1 MQWYYKLLARRP
13 HLVLAGVAA
22 FSIACIVVALCTRKL
37 PNFDDPTLG
46 FEARGT
52 SIGKRWTAWRNL
64 LEETSSS
71 GRLVAN
77 PKELTL
83 VTVAS
88 TKQSNRAGGTPYGRK
103 AEKEGKFKKKDP
115 SGAGKKK
122 GSTKAHNSSNKS
134 ARRSEE
140 TLLAHNQTD
149 SIASTGIGEII
160 SFQEYDNETE
170 EAHGGRPEVW
180 EYGYNRTYYAEETA
194 KKTMTGKRD
203 NWNTLRKLRP
213 PPEPIEMHIPS
224 DGFFCESPNKEYAHL
239 VVQRINY
246 NLNETLFELN
256 AFLALCELE
265 QLIVGVQHYEDIC
278 QRELAS
284 ADSCCRPW
292 SIVNYVTFLSNKT
305 SCFDLNEEDV
315 AMVKTLLF
323 DCFPYYRSMKL
334 SNDCLRFSCTAPS
347 ECQQHNAVY
356 NILHYLA
363 SSDFIRQN
371 ESAEFLNATMIF
383 LPIARSTKSMEYYH
397 SISQVNLAND
407 LVSVVAMDLGLKNA
421 LFDEC
426 LLRDGW
432 LIGLGGIFIV
442 LCMWLYTSSLFVTIM
457 TVTAVA
463 FSLGIAYFVYAVIFE
478 LTFFPFMNLLA
489 VIVVIGIGADDAFI
503 FLKIWKCT
511 IADRMKKAANG
522 NGIVIPVVPPTTL
535 TSRSMVDV
543 GDFPDT
549 LVDIMGGTLRHA
561 ALSMLVTSATTAAA
575 FYASYVSSI
584 TAVRCFGIFSGTA
597 VMANYLLMVTW
608 LPAAVSIAERIS
620 CLLLLKPITRVT
632 TSHRCSLAPPFVV
645 FARFI
650 RHVEDTIIGL
660 VVNMPLLWI
669 GLLGTIGI
677 LSGVLVLYWPKLRLP
692 DSPDFKLFIS
702 NHPFERYDSEFKDM
716 FWFEKM
722 YTTTESFKIPLRF
735 VWGVLPVDRGNFLD
749 PEARGK
755 LYFDDTFNMSAP
767 ESQRWLLQFCQRIKN
782 QTFYQ
787 TSYGLLLPNCFIE
800 NFINFMAR
808 RCNDSMGEIDRTPCC
823 EVSPFPFAS
832 DIFEQCLPE
841 SISSLYETPRE
852 FFIPGVAGPKF
863 ARSSFVFGNE
873 REQQTREA
881 AVETGKMVK
890 AVVIEYESTQIFSM
904 SYTEI
909 ESFVRT
915 VEAWFAEQLLD
926 APVAMANA
934 WFISELE
941 FFDLQDTLSSGTLV
955 AIAMAM
961 AVALLVLMVVTLN
974 VLISLYAIVTVT
986 FTILT
991 TVAVLVLLGWKL
1003 NVLESVAVSTAI
1015 GLAVDFS
1022 LHYGVHYRLSTE
1034 PDRRSSTHF
1043 SLRRM
1048 LGPTAMAAITTGSA
1062 GALMLPSNVL
1072 AYIQIGVFLVIVMSI
1087 SWVYATFFLMSLLR
1101 VAGPQYGFGQFRY
1114 PKLLQGT
1121 GGVARN
1127 DGGSSKLS
1135 TELDV
1140 DTPGPVHRHH
1150 HHHHHHQHQGIVT
1163 EQLLSNSSSAA
1174 GDLVGSESHELDSL
1188 TSNSLIKPNVLDLA
1202 RPINFDRAFRKQYS
1216 LPREQS
1222 PSTASA
1228 ITMVLPDDVD
1238 ARVVGTGGAT
1248 GTGAQ

>member
-13 HLVLAGVAA
+13 HLVLVAVGI

-37 PNFDDPTLG
+37 PDFDDPTLG

-64 LEETSSS
+64 LEETSAS

-83 VTVAS
+83 GTNNLLPHRSA
-88 TKQSNRAGGTPYGRK
+88 TDEQNLPKKRKNKAKKKQSNAIDVEPG
-103 AEKEGKFKKKDP
+103 
-115 SGAGKKK
+115 
-122 GSTKAHNSSNKS
+122 KAHTKLNKNI
-134 ARRSEE
+134 RILKE
-140 TLLAHNQTD
+140 LYHNQTT
-149 SIASTGIGEII
+149 SNGEII
-160 SFQEYDNETE
+160 SFEEYDNETTS
-170 EAHGGRPEVW
+170 HRGGRQEVW
-180 EYGYNRTYYAEETA
+180 EYGRNQSYYTEEVGN
-194 KKTMTGKRD
+194 KTMEKKRAKWD
-203 NWNTLRKLRP
+203 TLRKLKP
-213 PPEPIEMHIPS
+213 PPEPIETHIPS

-239 VVQRINY
+239 VVQRTNH
-246 NLNETLFELN
+246 LNESLFELN

-265 QLIVGVQHYEDIC
+265 QTLLRVEHYGALC
-278 QRELAS
+278 QRELT
-284 ADSCCRPW
+284 ADECCRPW
-292 SIVNYVTFLSNKT
+292 SIVNYVTFLSNKS
-305 SCFDLNEEDV
+305 SCFELNEEDV

-323 DCFPYYRSMKL
+323 DCFPYYHNMKL
-334 SNDCLRFSCTAPS
+334 SNDCMRSSCIAPS
-347 ECQQHNAVY
+347 ECKQHNAVY

-363 SSDFIRQN
+363 NVDFVRQN

-383 LPIARSTKSMEYYH
+383 LPIARSTKAMNFYH
-397 SISQVNLAND
+397 SLSQANLAND
-407 LVSVVAMDLGLKNA
+407 LVSVVAMDMGLKNA

-432 LIGLGGIFIV
+432 LIGLGGIFVVI
-442 LCMWLYTSSLFVTIM
+442 CMWLYTGSLFVTLM
-457 TVTAVA
+457 TVVAVA
-463 FSLGIAYFVYAVIFE
+463 FSLGIAYFIYSFIFE

-489 VIVVIGIGADDAFI
+489 VIVVVGIGADDAFI
-503 FLKIWKCT
+503 FLKIWQCT
-511 IADRMKKAANG
+511 VADRMKCG
-522 NGIVIPVVPPTTL
+522 GGIVIPIVPS
-535 TSRSMVDV
+535 TSSCNSEASGAGGRS
-543 GDFPDT
+543 GASDT
-549 LVDIMGGTLRHA
+549 LVEIMGSTLRHA
-561 ALSMLVTSATTAAA
+561 ALSMLVTSLTTAAA

-597 VMANYLLMVTW
+597 VMANYFLMVTW

-620 CLLLLKPITRVT
+620 CLMLLKPFARIA
-632 TSHRCSLAPPFVV
+632 HRCTLPFISIAQ
-645 FARFI
+645 FSR
-650 RHVEDTIIGL
+650 RVEDTIIEL
-660 VVNMPLLWI
+660 IITLPWLWI
-669 GLLGTIGI
+669 TLLGTIGI
-677 LSGVLVLYWPKLRLP
+677 LSGVLVLHWPKLRLP

-702 NHPFERYDSEFKDM
+702 NHPFERYDSEYKDM

-722 YTTTESFKIPLRF
+722 YTTTESLKIPLRF

-749 PEARGK
+749 PEQRGE
-755 LYFDDTFNMSAP
+755 LYFDESFNMSAP
-767 ESQRWLLQFCQRIKN
+767 ESQQWLLQFCRRIKN

-800 NFINFMAR
+800 NFISWMAR

-823 EVSPFPFAS
+823 EISPFPFAP
-832 DIFEQCLPE
+832 DIFDQCLPE

-863 ARSSFVFGNE
+863 ARSSFVTVTDGRAE
-873 REQQTREA
+873 RD
-881 AVETGKMVK
+881 GKMVK
-890 AVVIEYESTQIFSM
+890 AVVIEYESTQIFTM
-904 SYTEI
+904 SYPEI
-909 ESFVRT
+909 DTFVRT
-915 VEAWFAEQLLD
+915 VEGWLAEQLHD
-926 APVAMANA
+926 APVTMANA

-941 FFDLQDTLSSGTLV
+941 FFDLQDTLSTGTMV

-961 AVALLVLMVVTLN
+961 AVALLVLMLVTLN

-986 FTILT
+986 LTILT

-1034 PDRRSSTHF
+1034 PDRRSSTRF
-1043 SLRRM
+1043 SLQRM
-1048 LGPTAMAAITTGSA
+1048 LGPTAMAAITTGIA
-1062 GALMLPSNVL
+1062 GALMLPSSVL

-1087 SWVYATFFLMSLLR
+1087 SWLYATFFLMSLLR
-1101 VAGPQYGFGQFRY
+1101 LVGPQYGFGQFRY
-1114 PKLLQGT
+1114 PKLRAGLRGT
-1121 GGVARN
+1121 DGCKATGAQLEPGGVR
-1127 DGGSSKLS
+1127 LS
-1135 TELDV
+1135 
-1140 DTPGPVHRHH
+1140 HH
-1150 HHHHHHQHQGIVT
+1150 HHHFHGSHHHQGVVT

-1188 TSNSLIKPNVLDLA
+1188 TSNSLIKPVNLDIA
-1202 RPINFDRAFRKQYS
+1202 RPINFDRAFKKKYS

-1238 ARVVGTGGAT
+1238 IARAAHHTG
-1248 GTGAQ
+1248 Q